1 MAKLITPALG
11 TIILSVIAL
20 IAVWTQQ
27 PLLAPSLGSAAFT
40 QLLSPQTAGARP
52 YSIFMGQLVGVLA
65 GSQESMS
72 VSPRALPCSWVII
85 YSSIRASLQSLSL
98 QLFVAAYNSR

>member
-40 QLLSPQTAGARP
+40 QLLSPQT
-52 YSIFMGQLVGVLA
+52 SVL
-65 GSQESMS
+65 G
-72 VSPRALPCSWVII
+72 LT
-85 YSSIRASLQSLSL
+85 ASLWDSS
-98 QLFVAAYNSR
+98 